1 MGGICCGPSKKPVT
15 PPVTPPLPSQTSIRP
30 STVKDVKPRTPSP
43 STSQESSSDPPFS
56 KTGMSKSNPLNLIQ
70 GYENEP
76 LVSLEEALGPFYGK
90 IIDLSDYIKEAKT
103 KCYYPE
109 KPKLTLDES
118 AAIYI
123 YTMKWG
129 DGCLYNRLQDAWKS
143 NDPLELKPWLKY
155 LKLFKNAFDKLP
167 DANEEIWQGKLFDDK
182 FEEEITLNSS
192 SLYMVMD
199 IFSPSKTVVEETLD
213 SENVEKKILIG
224 FKSVGGKLLGE
235 YSAMNLN
242 KVLVFPGT
250 KVGVSEVM
258 SDNFSVIYHV
268 TGPSRKYHCCC
279 IVSLCYHIH
288 YRHFIY
294 I

>member
-1 MGGICCGPSKKPVT
+1 MGGICSGPSKKPVT
-15 PPVTPPLPSQTSIRP
+15 PPLPPQTPSRP
-30 STVKDVKPRTPSP
+30 STVEDVKPRTPSP
-43 STSQESSSDPPFS
+43 SIQREYSSDSPFS
-56 KTGMSKSNPLNLIQ
+56 NTGISKSDPLKLIQ

-76 LVSLEEALGPFYGK
+76 LVSLEEALGPFHGK

-129 DGCLYNRLQDAWKS
+129 DGCLYNHLQDAWKS
-143 NDPLELKPWLKY
+143 DDPLELKPWLKY

-167 DANEEIWQGKLFDDK
+167 DAKGEIWQGKLFDDRL
-182 FEEEITLNSS
+182 EEEITLNSS
-192 SLYMVMD
+192 SLYMAMD

-213 SENVEKKILIG
+213 SQNVEKKILIG
-224 FKSVGGKLLGE
+224 FNLVGGKWANSYAADGSNE
-235 YSAMNLN
+235 I
-242 KVLVFPGT
+242 LVFPGT

-268 TGPSRKYHCCC
+268 TGPTRKYHCCC
-279 IVSLCYHIH
+279 VVSLCYHIH